1 MIFVCGRTDL
11 AEFKDSGDASWSPG
25 EEEIKRILKERARR
39 LAKEPELSA
48 ESVFSLEVLS
58 FMLAGE
64 RYAIESRFVVETMP
78 LVELT
83 PLPGLPSFLLGI
95 VNIRGRILSVMDI
108 KKFFDLPESGLTDLH
123 KLIVVRYR
131 ELEVGIVADVLLGL
145 QALPYERMQSSLPT
159 LTGIRE
165 KYLAGVT
172 EEGTI
177 VLRMEKILSDD
188 RIIINDEG

>member
-1 MIFVCGRTDL
+1 MAESRNPADISWIEDEERT
-11 AEFKDSGDASWSPG
+11 
-25 EEEIKRILKERARR
+25 KRILKERARR
-39 LAKEPELSA
+39 LAKEPEA
-48 ESVFSLEVLS
+48 VVETSLVMEVLS

-64 RYAIESRFVVETMP
+64 RYAIEARFVVETMP

-108 KKFFDLPESGLTDLH
+108 KKFFDLPETGLSDLH
-123 KLIVVRYR
+123 KLIVVRHR
-131 ELEVGIVADVLLGL
+131 DLEVGIVADVLLGL
-145 QALPYERMQSSLPT
+145 KAIVRERMHSALPT

-165 KYLAGVT
+165 KYLDGVT
-172 EEGTI
+172 DEGTI
-177 VLRMEKILSDD
+177 VLSMEKILSDE

>member
-1 MIFVCGRTDL
+1 L
-11 AEFKDSGDASWSPG
+11 AEFRNPADASWVPD
-25 EEEIKRILKERARR
+25 EEEKKRILKERAQQ
-39 LAKEPELSA
+39 LAREPEASRELS
-48 ESVFSLEVLS
+48 SFMEVLS

-64 RYAIESRFVVETMP
+64 RYAIEARFVVETMP

-131 ELEVGIVADVLLGL
+131 DLEVGIVADVLLGI
-145 QALPYERMQSSLPT
+145 QALPHEYMQSSLPT

-172 EEGTI
+172 AEGTI

-188 RIIINDEG
+188 RIIVNDEG

>member
-1 MIFVCGRTDL
+1 L
-11 AEFKDSGDASWSPG
+11 AEFGNLADVSGIPD
-25 EEEIKRILKERARR
+25 EKEKKRILKERARQ
-39 LAKEPELSA
+39 LAQEPESLR
-48 ESVFSLEVLS
+48 ESSFFMEALS

-188 RIIINDEG
+188 RIIVNDEG